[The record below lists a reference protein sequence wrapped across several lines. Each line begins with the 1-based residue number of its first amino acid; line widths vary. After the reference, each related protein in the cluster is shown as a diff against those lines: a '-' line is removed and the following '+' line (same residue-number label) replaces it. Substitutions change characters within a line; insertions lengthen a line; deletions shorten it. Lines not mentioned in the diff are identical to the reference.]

1 MNLKVGGERGWCEWL
16 CVFILG
22 GSASWE
28 QCWSGVRPNWL
39 ANYRCLFWLCLYVS
53 HCSAWMREQSPGR
66 SNETLRFIGSAR
78 RPPIRNNW
86 APSESSQGGILIQQF
101 KGMKFR
107 ALSSASGRELPKI
120 LVNINAFFFLGQGG
134 TRSVPDKLLYAT
146 SSFSQEMKSCL
157 HFTNKTKNV
166 LAHSSSLI
174 LKVQSGWLCHCW
186 VGTHNP
192 YTSSLPIA

>member
-120 LVNINAFFFLGQGG
+120 LVNINAFFFFWDKVAQDQFQ
-134 TRSVPDKLLYAT
+134 TSCSTQRPRSRRRWSHVYISQTKLKT
-146 SSFSQEMKSCL
+146 SSHTAL
-157 HFTNKTKNV
+157 
-166 LAHSSSLI
+166 L
-174 LKVQSGWLCHCW
+174 
-186 VGTHNP
+186 
-192 YTSSLPIA
+192 